1 MQSTSATWKGL
12 LAAGN
17 ARLEARAV
25 IGGAEYT
32 QMTAPVIARALTQ
45 GGLSVGN
52 VVSASCQL
60 AVLASG
66 SIPRAATVAVQMRLT
81 DGTTASEWLPAGTFY
96 ISHRSR
102 DAVNG
107 LLTLTCYD
115 ALLKANAVW
124 EPSAGSWPRNMSDV
138 AEELRGLLGIPM
150 DSRTAI
156 PVGGLYVMN
165 QPTAGATIRDVLG
178 QIGQACGGNWIVT
191 PGNALRLVPVVS
203 AAGAAGAVE
212 NAIDVAGVTG
222 SVSVGGTATVT
233 GIRNTW
239 EDVTDLVG
247 SEDGLVLE
255 TQLVPALA
263 AELGETVLG
272 AAYQAYE
279 LGGAVYDPAAELG
292 DYVRAGAGGEVSAV
306 LCAETAT
313 LGPAFRGSLS
323 APEAGE
329 MSDEYPYIG
338 ASQKALSLAKAYA
351 KEAAADAVEGLDGE
365 LTQQEIFKRLTD
377 NGAAQG
383 LLLYNGQLYV
393 NASYINT
400 GELNADIIKGGTL
413 TLGGANNVN
422 GTIQVLDADG
432 NDVGTIT
439 EDGAVFNSGAITSYS
454 PDSNRRSNV
463 SSGGFKME
471 GYLASES
478 SSVVMWR
485 PIFNV
490 RSALGTVPENTTVYM
505 SSGGNLEIYPGEL
518 NAVVIRGG
526 NAVQPTP
533 ISKIVVYANG
543 IVITGP
549 VAFSGAVTL
558 ENPLDVSY
566 GGTGA
571 TTPADART
579 NLGITPANIGAFGIN
594 SARGTITDANNTN
607 LYGTRFFQANACA
620 NLPSN
625 ASGVYYHVE
634 FMGTF
639 QMAIEYA
646 GENAR
651 PIYSRYFANNK
662 WYSWQKIVDINT
674 SGSVTVAG
682 GGTGATNAAA
692 ARSNLGI
699 TPANI
704 QAAYAINI
712 ASDVS
717 GWSGIF
723 QALNVLPTYT
733 PGVIYAGSGPA
744 SKLTGGKLTSY
755 INGVVTRLSD
765 SVFDFMVQS
774 GANPAYMYG
783 FRVTGLTS
791 STGTPRTVYRF
802 AGTAI

>member
-60 AVLASG
+60 AVIASG
-66 SIPRAATVAVQMRLT
+66 SIPRAAEVAVQMRLT
-81 DGTTASEWLPAGTFY
+81 DGTTVSEWLPAGTFY
-96 ISHRSR
+96 VSHRSR

-255 TQLVPALA
+255 TRLVPALA

-306 LCAETAT
+306 LCVETAT

-338 ASQKALSLAKAYA
+338 ARQMALSLATAYA

-365 LTQQEIFKRLTD
+365 LTQQEIFNRLTD

-383 LLLYNGQLYV
+383 LLLYNGQVYM
-393 NASYINT
+393 NASYIRS
-400 GELNADIIKGGTL
+400 GTL
-413 TLGGANNVN
+413 VLGGLDNVN
-422 GTIQVLDADG
+422 GLLQILGADG
-432 NDVGTIT
+432 NVMIEANNSGIALGLNGKFSNKRTSDSETDIAVEIQNGTIT
-439 EDGAVFNSGAITSYS
+439 FYGSPTYIGTLGFNGDTLELNTQVNPIRLNGPSDIDT
-454 PDSNRRSNV
+454 
-463 SSGGFKME
+463 SSGLPRTYNPQIVLGHS
-471 GYLASES
+471 G
-478 SSVVMWR
+478 SVS
-485 PIFNV
+485 V
-490 RSALGTVPENTTVYM
+490 RYHQLRLNPEYSDSTITLGSPLSV
-505 SSGGNLEIYPGEL
+505 GN
-518 NAVVIRGG
+518 
-526 NAVQPTP
+526 
-533 ISKIVVYANG
+533 
-543 IVITGP
+543 
-549 VAFSGAVTL
+549 
-558 ENPLDVSY
+558 

-571 TTPADART
+571 NNAADART
-579 NLGITPANIGAFGIN
+579 NLGITPANIGAVAT
-594 SARGTITDANNTN
+594 SAVI
-607 LYGTRFFQANACA
+607 
-620 NLPSN
+620 
-625 ASGVYYHVE
+625 
-634 FMGTF
+634 
-639 QMAIEYA
+639 
-646 GENAR
+646 
-651 PIYSRYFANNK
+651 
-662 WYSWQKIVDINT
+662 DIPH
-674 SGSVTVAG
+674 
-682 GGTGATNAAA
+682 GGTGGADASNALTNLGASLYVDGTTWPAVYSILSKIPVAHAATVYVASNTIGLLSGGKITTAAWSYGII
-692 ARSNLGI
+692 ARSGNNYFVKVTLI
-699 TPANI
+699 DSV
-704 QAAYAINI
+704 YEYK
-712 ASDVS
+712 
-717 GWSGIF
+717 WR
-723 QALNVLPTYT
+723 
-733 PGVIYAGSGPA
+733 
-744 SKLTGGKLTSY
+744 
-755 INGVVTRLSD
+755 INGLS
-765 SVFDFMVQS
+765 SETATPTV
-774 GANPAYMYG
+774 
-783 FRVTGLTS
+783 
-791 STGTPRTVYRF
+791 GTLYRYT
-802 AGTAI
+802 GTAI